1 MAYDSGVTER
11 FAVGDEVQTPLGKGV
26 VRELRNNGRLVVEV
40 RGRAAVVRE
49 SDISRLEPASRK
61 RRRSGAP
68 VHVINDAA
76 EPARLRT
83 AARVPSDVDLHGL
96 TVEEALAR
104 AEEMLNSAL
113 LANAAEMRFIHG
125 RSGGR
130 IRGALHKWLRG
141 VSAVRSFGVDPGNE
155 GVTIVTL

>member
-11 FAVGDEVQTPLGKGV
+11 FGVGDAVQTPLGKGV

-40 RGRAAVVRE
+40 RGRAAVVRG
-49 SDISRLEPASRK
+49 SDISRVDPASRK
-61 RRRSGAP
+61 RRGTGVPAR
-68 VHVINDAA
+68 VVDAA
-76 EPARLRT
+76 ADPAAART

-113 LANAAEMRFIHG
+113 LANAVKMRFIHG

-141 VSAVRSFGVDPGNE
+141 VSAVRSFRIDPANE
-155 GVTIVTL
+155 GVTIVIL